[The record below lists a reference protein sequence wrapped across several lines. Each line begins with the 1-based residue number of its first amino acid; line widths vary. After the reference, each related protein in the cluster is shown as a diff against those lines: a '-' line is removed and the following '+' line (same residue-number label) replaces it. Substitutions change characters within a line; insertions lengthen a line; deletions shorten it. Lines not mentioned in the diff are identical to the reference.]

1 MESPAGLTAVALF
14 VLWLGYGVPYLVRHR
29 HRLAEARIGDRFSS
43 GLRVVAVGG
52 TEKLMA
58 NRADS
63 TTVSA
68 KIESGQ
74 GGAMAARTPV
84 SRAQT
89 GTPRTG
95 AAVEVRRT
103 MHVPDRLVRL
113 EARARR
119 AARARR
125 RLIVTLLLLLASAAA
140 WAGVVLDTL
149 HWGVAS
155 VPSVLLVLVLAL
167 GRRAAVAARRADAM
181 WAAARRA
188 ARSRATEARVL
199 AGGGPHAPRN
209 RLRVT
214 GVAVH
219 GSDTTTQVIPRVEKK
234 KRDVLDEIL
243 EPEPEPVKVVEVDER
258 GVVPAPVEEPGG
270 LAWNPVPVPL
280 PTYVT
285 KPPAPRREPVP
296 LTGGTPVVPAASA
309 PDAAPGSA
317 PAEGAVADDAA
328 RRAEDDLLRGD
339 VPHTRTETLAQ
350 PLEEILAR
358 RRAAG

>member
-1 MESPAGLTAVALF
+1 VESPAGLTAVALF

-29 HRLAEARIGDRFSS
+29 HRLAEARTGDRFSS

-68 KIESGQ
+68 KNESGQ

-84 SRAQT
+84 SRTQT

-103 MHVPDRLVRL
+103 MHVPDRLVQL

-125 RLIVTLLLLLASAAA
+125 RLIVTLLLVLASAAA
-140 WAGVVLDTL
+140 WAGVLLDAL
-149 HWGVAS
+149 HWGIAS
-155 VPSVLLVLVLAL
+155 VPSGLLVLVLAL

-234 KRDVLDEIL
+234 RDVLDEIL
-243 EPEPEPVKVVEVDER
+243 EPDPEPVKVVEVDER

-270 LAWNPVPVPL
+270 LAWNPVPL

-309 PDAAPGSA
+309 SDATPVADV
-317 PAEGAVADDAA
+317 VADDAA
-328 RRAEDDLLRGD
+328 RRAEDDLLRGE

>member
-1 MESPAGLTAVALF
+1 MALF

-29 HRLAEARIGDRFSS
+29 HRLAEARTGDRFSS

-52 TEKLMA
+52 TAKLMA
-58 NRADS
+58 NQANS
-63 TTVSA
+63 TTISV
-68 KIESGQ
+68 KTKSGQ

-84 SRAQT
+84 SRAQA

-95 AAVEVRRT
+95 AVVEVRRT
-103 MHVPDRLVRL
+103 MHVPDRLVQL

-119 AARARR
+119 GARARR
-125 RLIVTLLLLLASAAA
+125 RLIVTLLLLLASAAT

-219 GSDTTTQVIPRVEKK
+219 GSDTNTQVIPRVEKK
-234 KRDVLDEIL
+234 RDVLDELL

-258 GVVPAPVEEPGG
+258 GVVPAPVEESAG

-285 KPPAPRREPVP
+285 KAPAPRREPVP

-309 PDAAPGSA
+309 PDAAP
-317 PAEGAVADDAA
+317 AEDAVADDAA
-328 RRAEDDLLRGD
+328 RRAEDDLLHGE